1 MERLCFGTA
10 GIPLSTK
17 KRGTPE
23 GITRVRELGLDAM
36 ELEFVRGVRM
46 GDALAEKVR
55 MAARKN
61 GVVLTAHGPYYV
73 NLASEKDDVRIK
85 SMERILN
92 TARVLKK
99 CGGRSFTFHAGYYY
113 KDDSNK
119 TYDIMKDALEKVV
132 EILAAEN
139 NDVRVCPE
147 VMGKTKSFGKLPEI
161 LRLCEEVEGI
171 HPCIDF
177 AHLHALD
184 GAYNTYKEFANVF
197 ENMESRLG
205 AVELK
210 NLHIHVSGIEYGP
223 RGEKRHLEL
232 EKSDLNYRDLVK
244 TMKDFDC
251 AGVVICESPSI
262 EDDALLLQN
271 EYMSLS
277 D

>member
-1 MERLCFGTA
+1 M
-10 GIPLSTK
+10 
-17 KRGTPE
+17 
-23 GITRVRELGLDAM
+23 RVRELGLDAM

-46 GDALAEKVR
+46 SDSLAEKASV
-55 MAARKN
+55 AARES

-92 TARVLKK
+92 TARILKK
-99 CGGRSFTFHAGYYY
+99 CGGRSITFHAGYYY
-113 KDDSNK
+113 ENDTNK
-119 TYDIMKDALEKVV
+119 TYDIMKEALEKVV
-132 EILAAEN
+132 ETLAAEN

-147 VMGKTKSFGKLPEI
+147 LMGKIKSFGKLPEI
-161 LRLCEEVEGI
+161 LRLCEEIEGI

-177 AHLHALD
+177 AHLHALN
-184 GAYNTYKEFANVF
+184 GAYNTYEDFANVF
-197 ENMESRLG
+197 EEMETRLG
-205 AVELK
+205 ADELK
-210 NLHIHVSGIEYGP
+210 NLHIHISGIEYGP

-262 EDDALLLQN
+262 EDDALLLKN

-277 D
+277 I